1 MRILIWNKV
10 ESLKI
15 KIVVIE
21 VNKAAY
27 IQLYVTWDTFQ
38 FVKYGL
44 IQEADAKY
52 VQAHPY
58 KIITF
63 YLLE

>member
-1 MRILIWNKV
+1 M
-10 ESLKI
+10 
-15 KIVVIE
+15 IVVIE